1 MPYLK
6 TSGPTFSTSPTKAKT
21 PANPKGGKGNMTQEM
36 DLINEAVEKLESGV
50 PVAELDGR
58 LIFRCLFVLLH
69 ATADLAAVAQYM
81 EAVCEEAQR
90 LDPDL
95 EKT

>member
-1 MPYLK
+1 
-6 TSGPTFSTSPTKAKT
+6 
-21 PANPKGGKGNMTQEM
+21 MTEEI

-69 ATADLAAVAQYM
+69 TVSDLAAVAKYL
-81 EAVCEEAQR
+81 EAVTEEAQR
-90 LDPDL
+90 IEQDL
-95 EKT
+95 EKP